1 MMCKERF
8 SEKTVTIA
16 AKGHEPMSYKTPC
29 IVFLSEV
36 GLVVVVVVASDYAVL
51 VGVVYV
57 VCR

>member
-1 MMCKERF
+1 MQKTFFR
-8 SEKTVTIA
+8 KTVTIA

-51 VGVVYV
+51 VGVVSV